1 MPLLRLLPDDRLR
14 VPEED
19 ERERLRLTDE
29 PELRLPLELR
39 ERTAGRE
46 EDRTDRERTEELLPR
61 PRFIV
66 LCESLDFNALRIRSH
81 KLPEEERCIFRS
93 RAFLSLLRSTCP
105 ELSMRMRRRSIVPR
119 LFIKPTGDTCSRL
132 SSIESLLPLE
142 RERVPEDRLLPDERE
157 RPTDPLLFP
166 LLRVRVGVT
175 RPLLPERDRVRST
188 VPRER
193 VEFVLRV
200 RTPVLLLCVRVSL
213 STREAPRVRLRR
225 SVSTREAPLPER
237 NPCRRAGS

>member
-14 VPEED
+14 VPEEE
-19 ERERLRLTDE
+19 ERDRLRLTDE
-29 PELRLPLELR
+29 PELRLLPELR

-46 EDRTDRERTEELLPR
+46 EDRTDRDRTEELLLL

-66 LCESLDFNALRIRSH
+66 VCESLDLSAFRIRPQ
-81 KLPEEERCIFRS
+81 KLPDEERRTFRS
-93 RAFLSLLRSTCP
+93 RAFLSLFCSALL
-105 ELSMRMRRRSIVPR
+105 ELSMRMDLRSIVPR
-119 LFIKPTGDTCSRL
+119 VFMNPTGDIRSRL
-132 SSIESLLPLE
+132 SFTELLP
-142 RERVPEDRLLPDERE
+142 RERVPEDRLLPEDRE
-157 RPTDPLLFP
+157 RPTDPLLLP

-200 RTPVLLLCVRVSL
+200 RTPVLLLRVRVPL
-213 STREAPRVRLRR
+213 STREVPRVRVRR
-225 SVSTREAPLPER
+225 SVSTRDAPPPER
-237 NPCRRAGS
+237 NPWRRAGS